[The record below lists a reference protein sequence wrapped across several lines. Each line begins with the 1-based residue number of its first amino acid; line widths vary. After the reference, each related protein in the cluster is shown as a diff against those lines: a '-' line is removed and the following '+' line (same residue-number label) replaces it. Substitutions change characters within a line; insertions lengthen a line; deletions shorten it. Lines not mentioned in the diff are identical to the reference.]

1 MEAMALQEITDHLDA
16 TVAGLDQHGERIGA
30 ADAPVTLTFWA
41 DLQCPSSK
49 AFAFTA
55 LRDLLAEEVR
65 AGTLAVRFRPLATTT
80 EDPDVFVL
88 QHAAAAAAG
97 AQDRLWDYVQVFLL
111 TQREE
116 NSGYVTPRHLALVAQ
131 QVDGLDL
138 HRWAQDMAGDHQA
151 GLIAATQDARAA
163 GVTGTP
169 GLALSAGGVT
179 VGPVIP
185 HLASIRAEIAD
196 LIDSDDDAAPAA
208 DEDTHERGGT
218 A

>member
-1 MEAMALQEITDHLDA
+1 MGPMALQEITDHLDA
-16 TVAGLDQHGERIGA
+16 TVAGLDQHGERIGD

-49 AFAFTA
+49 AFAFTG
-55 LRDLLAEEVR
+55 LKDLLAEEVR

-80 EDPDVFVL
+80 ENPDVFVL
-88 QHAAAAAAG
+88 QHAATAAAA
-97 AQDRLWDYVQVFLL
+97 AQDRLWEFVQVFLL

-138 HRWAQDMAGDHQA
+138 HRWAQDMAGDHQPA
-151 GLIAATQDARAA
+151 LISATEDARAA

-169 GLALSAGGVT
+169 GLALASDGVT

-185 HLASIRAEIAD
+185 HLASIRAVIAD
-196 LIDSDDDAAPAA
+196 LLAGA
-208 DEDTHERGGT
+208 DGGG
-218 A
+218 AS